1 MHSLQNVKL
10 VDNTQTPE
18 PKLYLNLLDLP
29 KFRRSGDK
37 WLRKNHYETT
47 KHMSYPWFADIR
59 YCWRTPLEHSYPS
72 VADRV
77 IQSDRVIAKANEIAK
92 QRQNCVSVMLKQA
105 EKFLWQMKASFSN
118 IICRMAGYVLFKL
131 FRKITRRILV
141 SPEQMEQ
148 LKNDEKSGIP
158 FVYLPLHKSHM
169 DYLLITWSLYHWGI
183 RLPHIASGDNL
194 NLKGFGWLLRA
205 FGAFFIRRSVDH
217 EPNEVACD
225 ENNTSHEL
233 YREVL
238 NTYMTTILKYGMSI
252 EFFLE
257 GTRSRFGKILLP
269 KNGLISN
276 VVEAVRNRE
285 VPDIYL
291 VPVSI
296 SYDQVL
302 EGNFYNELMGI
313 RKKKETVGSALR
325 GFFRCFGGVGK
336 CGTIVIDFGKP
347 ISLLEHLEALRR
359 NIERHNGL
367 INLKHETNPNSPRE
381 LMPWHHAIEE
391 PEDRMLIRAVG
402 YDAAYRAQRNKP
414 ITSAELIAMLILCL
428 HREKPVLVSLF
439 VCELRDLVAE
449 VLSLGF
455 QVVGWKSRME
465 DECSRQT
472 FREVLNYPQFLEEG
486 LKYLG
491 DSIIK
496 TVNSEGQ
503 AELKMRSISPKCH
516 LDLAYR
522 KNGAIAPYILTSMSA
537 LSILSL
543 GGFDAH
549 FDDCVDKTFQ
559 VCNLLQCEVI
569 FCSPTE
575 DLKAEITKALNFL
588 GIFQPPLTPSLTAK
602 FPLEFYANILRP
614 FLETLLIT
622 TQDLVFDPIITEMT
636 ERQYVKRLLNKFLNK
651 KFDGV
656 NEFPMREAVNSDSVQ
671 NSIKLLRFKR
681 IVAKHT
687 TMKLIDS
694 VKAKDSI
701 RRIEDILGK
710 EATSEPKN
718 SAEFDSPAVLEV
730 NPMA

>member
-1 MHSLQNVKL
+1 MQSLQDVKL
-10 VDNTQTPE
+10 VDSAPTPE

-47 KHMSYPWFADIR
+47 KYMTYPWFADIR

-92 QRQNCVSVMLKQA
+92 QRQICVSAMLKQA

-158 FVYLPLHKSHM
+158 FVYVPLHKSHM

-217 EPNEVACD
+217 EPNEVAD

-269 KNGLISN
+269 KNGSLKNRIN
-276 VVEAVRNRE
+276 VVAAVRNRE

-302 EGNFYNELMGI
+302 EGNFYNELTGI
-313 RKKKETVGSALR
+313 RKKKETISSALR

-347 ISLLEHLEALRR
+347 ISLLEHLEALRQ

-414 ITSAELIAMLILCL
+414 ITSAELIAMLILCI

-455 QVVGWKSRME
+455 QVVGWKSRTE
-465 DECSRQT
+465 DNGSGQT
-472 FREVLNYPQFLEEG
+472 FLEEG

-491 DSIIK
+491 DSVIK
-496 TVNSEGQ
+496 TVNSDGQ
-503 AELKMRSISPKCH
+503 AELKMRSTSPKCY

-522 KNGAIAPYILTSMSA
+522 KNGAIAPYILVSMSA

-543 GGFDAH
+543 GGFTAH
-549 FDDCVDKTFQ
+549 FEDCMDKTFQ

-575 DLKAEITKALNFL
+575 DLKAEIAKALNFF
-588 GIFQPPLTPSLTAK
+588 GISQPPSTPSLAAK
-602 FPLEFYANILRP
+602 FSLEFYANILRP
-614 FLETLLIT
+614 FLETLLVT
-622 TQDLVFDPIITEMT
+622 TQDLVFDPIIFEMT
-636 ERQYVKRLLNKFLNK
+636 ERQYVKKLLNKFLNR
-651 KFDGV
+651 KFGGV

-681 IVAKHT
+681 IVAKHA

-694 VKAKDSI
+694 VKAKECV
-701 RRIEDILGK
+701 RKIEGILGK
-710 EATSEPKN
+710 EVTQEPKN
-718 SAEFDSPAVLEV
+718 SAHFDSPAVLEV
-730 NPMA
+730 HPMA